1 MDTNSNLVERVIGV
15 DSHPDSFTA
24 AMLRGRTPAGAVV
37 EKIFNKLPMAGLS
50 EWAKKNTTAK
60 DLFVLEASG
69 NSFQV
74 VRSLAAI
81 QRKALVLE
89 SCHLGKLKEA
99 HANNDKISAVRI
111 GKAYLAG
118 TAKTVWVPDTRT
130 QERRDWFHAH
140 RKATKRTTQIRARLR
155 SYLSDNGVR
164 LKRHTHLTK
173 PAEAEEHIRKA
184 SQWSARQWQ
193 VIEGL
198 LMELRHAE
206 EQRKHWRSLI
216 AQEVLSLPMYP
227 ELAADRTASRT
238 VEQHIADGRL
248 GVKSGQGF
256 YDDNDQRVADLTK
269 KLYEVARQLATGST

>member
-37 EKIFNKLPMAGLS
+37 EKIFNKLPMARLS

-74 VRSLAAI
+74 VRTLAAI
-81 QRKALVLE
+81 DRKARVLE

-111 GKAYLAG
+111 AKAYLAG
-118 TAKTVWVPDTRT
+118 TARSVWVPDLKT
-130 QERRDWFHAH
+130 QERRDLFHIH
-140 RKATKRTTQIRARLR
+140 RKAVNRTTQLRNRLQ

-164 LKRHTHLTK
+164 LRKGTRLTQ
-173 PAEAEEHIRKA
+173 AETSKTIRKA
-184 SQWSARQWQ
+184 HDW
-193 VIEGL
+193 
-198 LMELRHAE
+198 
-206 EQRKHWRSLI
+206 
-216 AQEVLSLPMYP
+216 
-227 ELAADRTASRT
+227 
-238 VEQHIADGRL
+238 
-248 GVKSGQGF
+248 
-256 YDDNDQRVADLTK
+256 
-269 KLYEVARQLATGST
+269 